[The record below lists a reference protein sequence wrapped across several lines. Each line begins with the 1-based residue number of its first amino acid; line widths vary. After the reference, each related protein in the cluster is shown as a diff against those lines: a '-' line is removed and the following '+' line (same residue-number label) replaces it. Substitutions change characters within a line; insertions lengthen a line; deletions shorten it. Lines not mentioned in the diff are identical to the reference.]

1 MTTKTII
8 LASDHA
14 GFKLKSII
22 GYEISESGHKVLD
35 LGTNNTDAV
44 DYSDYGHLA
53 AKEFLKSNAD
63 FGFIFCGT
71 GIGIS
76 MAANKHNG
84 IRAALCHDIK
94 TTKLA
99 RAHNNA
105 NILALGERIINFEV
119 AKECVAAFIDTPF
132 EGGRHSNRVRKIDL
146 VQKERVN

>member
-63 FGFIFCGT
+63 FGFIFCKPL
-71 GIGIS
+71 IS
-76 MAANKHNG
+76 LFTACSS
-84 IRAALCHDIK
+84 L
-94 TTKLA
+94 
-99 RAHNNA
+99 
-105 NILALGERIINFEV
+105 
-119 AKECVAAFIDTPF
+119 
-132 EGGRHSNRVRKIDL
+132 
-146 VQKERVN
+146 